1 MTTQSGVEDLP
12 QRQWWQLWITVAVL
26 LAFGS
31 VAVYMLSVATDANP
45 DVWQRRVY
53 VFSGVQAIA
62 FTAVGWLFGREVNS
76 GARAEARQ
84 ANAALADAR
93 GKESAV
99 RATVRAALAEQEAG
113 GDDAQRG
120 FNTAGDTASL
130 QRVQQAIEEIYSR

>member
-1 MTTQSGVEDLP
+1 MTTQSGAQDSP

-31 VAVYMLSVATDANP
+31 VAVYMLAVATDSDS

-76 GARAEARQ
+76 GAKAEARQ
-84 ANAALADAR
+84 ASAALADAR
-93 GKESAV
+93 GKEKAV
-99 RATVRAALAEQEAG
+99 RATVGVMAQQEAG
-113 GDDAQRG
+113 GDAAQR
-120 FNTAGDTASL
+120 NVERAGGSTSVR
-130 QRVQQAIEEIYSR
+130 RVQQAIEQIYSK

>member
-31 VAVYMLSVATDANP
+31 AAVYMLSVATDTDA

-93 GKESAV
+93 GKEAAV
-99 RATVRAALAEQEAG
+99 RATVGVMAQQEAG
-113 GDDAQRG
+113 DESAQRG
-120 FNTAGDTASL
+120 FNSAGDTTSV
-130 QRVQQAIEEIYSR
+130 QRVQQAIEEIYSK

>member
-1 MTTQSGVEDLP
+1 MTMQSPDDGP

-26 LAFGS
+26 LAFGA
-31 VAVYMLSVATDANP
+31 VAIYMLSVAADEDP

-93 GKESAV
+93 SKQSEVQGTL
-99 RATVRAALAEQEAG
+99 RALAEQETGDRGLSAAAG
-113 GDDAQRG
+113 P
-120 FNTAGDTASL
+120 TSM
-130 QRVQQAIEEIYSR
+130 QRVQQMVDDIYDR

>member
-1 MTTQSGVEDLP
+1 MTMQSGVDDGP

-31 VAVYMLSVATDANP
+31 VAVYMLSVATDADP

-76 GARAEARQ
+76 GAKAEARQ

-93 GKESAV
+93 GRESAV
-99 RATVRAALAEQEAG
+99 RATVRSFAAQEAA
-113 GDDAQRG
+113 GDIEQRG
-120 FNTAGDTASL
+120 FDSVSGPTSMQRL
-130 QRVQQAIEEIYSR
+130 QEAIDEIYSR

>member
-1 MTTQSGVEDLP
+1 MTTQSVVEDLP

-45 DVWQRRVY
+45 EVWQRRVY

-84 ANAALADAR
+84 ATVALAEAR
-93 GKESAV
+93 GKEKAV
-99 RATVRAALAEQEAG
+99 LTAVGVIAQQQAAGE
-113 GDDAQRG
+113 DAQRG
-120 FNTAGDTASL
+120 FDKAADATGV
-130 QRVQQAIEEIYSR
+130 QRIQQAIEEIYNK